1 MIDNVPNY
9 LAIGGFPLILK
20 VLETFNSTSRYLDD
34 FFNIDNPYFEQMVGQ
49 IYRSE
54 LQLNKANSSDTE
66 APVLDL
72 NLSITNGIVSSK
84 IYDKRD
90 DFNFE
95 IVNFPFLDGDVPRS
109 ASYGVYISQLIRFA
123 RVCSNVDDFNNRNL
137 FFTAKLLKQGYRYH
151 KIRKAFFKFY
161 HKHSSE
167 LIVKYNIWLKILL
180 QQGISEPIFYGELV
194 YKFKRIVG
202 KPNFSN
208 QFKKIVKRYIRVGYN
223 LDIMRQSVCLVLN
236 PITVYSYGFLYNCT
250 TVGQASDSM
259 TALT

>member
-1 MIDNVPNY
+1 
-9 LAIGGFPLILK
+9 
-20 VLETFNSTSRYLDD
+20 
-34 FFNIDNPYFEQMVGQ
+34 MVGQ
-49 IYRSE
+49 IYPTE
-54 LQLNKANSSDTE
+54 LQLNKANSSDAE
-66 APVLDL
+66 APFLDL

-109 ASYGVYISQLIRFA
+109 PSYGVYISQLIRFA

-137 FFTAKLLKQGYRYH
+137 FLTAKLLKQGYRYH
-151 KIRKAFFKFY
+151 KIRKAFSKFY
-161 HKHSSE
+161 HRHSE
-167 LIVKYNIWLKILL
+167 LIVKYNIGLKTLL
-180 QQGISEPIFYGELV
+180 RRGISEPIFYGDLV

-202 KPNFSN
+202 KPNFSD

-223 LDIMRQSVCLVLN
+223 LDIMRQSACLVVN
-236 PITVYSYGFLYNCT
+236 PITVYSYGFLFNCT